1 VRGLKRWILKLLP
14 LLALAVLCVQQAPA
28 VCDRCIVPV
37 EPGVDVYEPGQ
48 KAIIAWNGTREDLI
62 LWTDVEAPKRETKV
76 LEFMPLPSEPV
87 IEEASVDSFMR
98 AAEVLSSSFGVR
110 WYSVVGARKLSAFE
124 VEVVV
129 HRVIGPHNI
138 TVVRAEDVEELVG
151 WVEAFLD
158 ASGVEFEPGFL
169 ASVSGVV
176 EHYLSMGMNYF
187 VLDIVTVEP
196 GGLSVKPVLYSFE
209 TDRLYY
215 PLVVS
220 TAVEGWTDVTL
231 FVITEGKIPR
241 YEPFQTLASTAVTRE
256 ELKSIDDRLVELF
269 DSDHVWL
276 TGLTWSGPTSEL
288 DRDLVVESWSLN
300 EARRDALSL
309 CSAYLSAAALFAF
322 SSALLIRALRGRP
335 RPS

>member
-1 VRGLKRWILKLLP
+1 MRRVLRLLP
-14 LLALAVLCVQQAPA
+14 ILVLAVLCVQQSLA
-28 VCDRCIVPV
+28 VCDRCVVPV

-48 KAIIAWNGTREDLI
+48 KAIIAWNGTREILI
-62 LWTDVEAPKRETKV
+62 LWTDIEAPGGETKV

-87 IEEASVDSFMR
+87 VEEASVTSFMM
-98 AAEVLSSSFGVR
+98 AAELLSSSFRARGYAV
-110 WYSVVGARKLSAFE
+110 SEARKLGEFK
-124 VEVVV
+124 VEIVVQE
-129 HRVIGPHNI
+129 VIGPHNI
-138 TVVRAEDVEELVG
+138 TVVRAEEVEELVG
-151 WVEAFLD
+151 WVEAFLK

-169 ASVSGVV
+169 ESVSGVV
-176 EHYLSMGMNYF
+176 DHYLSMGMNYF

-196 GGLSVKPVLYSFE
+196 GGLSVKPILYSFE
-209 TDRLYY
+209 TNRLYY

-231 FVITEGKIPR
+231 FIITEGKIPR
-241 YEPFQTLASTAVTRE
+241 YEPFQTLASKAITME

-288 DRDLVVESWSLN
+288 DRDLVVKSWSIN

-322 SSALLIRALRGRP
+322 SSALLVRASRGRP
-335 RPS
+335 RRS